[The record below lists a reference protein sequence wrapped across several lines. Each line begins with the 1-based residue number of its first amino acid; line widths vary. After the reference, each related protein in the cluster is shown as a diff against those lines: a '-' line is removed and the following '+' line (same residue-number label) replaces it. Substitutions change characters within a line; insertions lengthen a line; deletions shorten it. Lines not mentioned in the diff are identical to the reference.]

1 MKVISH
7 LDKVRR
13 LSALRQHLD
22 PLADFELW
30 FWTTLTASI
39 NVFNATLH
47 LTGLT
52 RDDPVFS
59 TIPGVHV
66 VKQADGS
73 YARELRGLGDVS
85 HVDWPAIEGEVPQA
99 IRQLEH
105 ALHTIEYHRDPCIRG
120 DCAPTQAIVDE
131 CEQAFTQVVY
141 AFEQPLRDTD
151 YENRESSD
159 QSREHR
165 DVAKDSR
172 RR

>member
-13 LSALRQHLD
+13 LVVLREHLD

-39 NVFNATLH
+39 NVFNAALH

-66 VKQADGS
+66 VKQPDGS

-85 HVDWPAIEGEVPQA
+85 HVGWPEIEGEVPQA
-99 IRQLEH
+99 IRQFEH
-105 ALHTIEYHRDPCIRG
+105 ALHTIEHHRDPCIRG
-120 DCAPTQAIVDE
+120 DCVPNQTIVDE
-131 CEQAFTQVVY
+131 CEQAFAQVMYV
-141 AFEQPLRDTD
+141 FEQALKGTE
-151 YENRESSD
+151 YENRESST

-165 DVAKDSR
+165 DVAEVPR

>member
-13 LSALRQHLD
+13 LAVLRQQFD

-30 FWTTLTASI
+30 FWTTLTAGT

-52 RDDPVFS
+52 RGDPVFS

-66 VKQADGS
+66 AKQSDGS

-85 HVDWPAIEGEVPQA
+85 HVGWPEIEGEVPQA
-99 IRQLEH
+99 IRQIEH
-105 ALHTIEYHRDPCIRG
+105 AL
-120 DCAPTQAIVDE
+120 
-131 CEQAFTQVVY
+131 
-141 AFEQPLRDTD
+141 
-151 YENRESSD
+151 
-159 QSREHR
+159 
-165 DVAKDSR
+165 
-172 RR
+172 

>member
-13 LSALRQHLD
+13 LVALRQRLD

-30 FWTTLTASI
+30 FWTMLTAST

-47 LTGLT
+47 LAGLT

-66 VKQADGS
+66 VQQVDGS

-85 HVDWPAIEGEVPQA
+85 HVGWPEIEGDVPQA
-99 IRQLEH
+99 IRQLEQ
-105 ALHTIEYHRDPCIRG
+105 ALHAIEYHRDPCIRG
-120 DCAPTQAIVDE
+120 DCVPDQAIVDE
-131 CEQAFTQVVY
+131 CEQAFTQVMY
-141 AFEQPLRDTD
+141 A
-151 YENRESSD
+151 YERALKGSGYEIRESSA
-159 QSREHR
+159 QG
-165 DVAKDSR
+165 
-172 RR
+172 

>member
-13 LSALRQHLD
+13 LAMLRQRLD

-30 FWTTLTASI
+30 FWTTLTAGT

-47 LTGLT
+47 LAGLT

-66 VKQADGS
+66 VKQPDGS
-73 YARELRGLGDVS
+73 YARELHELGDVS
-85 HVDWPAIEGEVPQA
+85 HVGWPEIEGEVPRP

-105 ALHTIEYHRDPCIRG
+105 ALHAIEHHRDPCIRG
-120 DCAPTQAIVDE
+120 DCIPSQAIVDE
-131 CEQAFTQVVY
+131 CEQAFARVIDL
-141 AFEQPLRDTD
+141 FERALKGTR
-151 YENRESSD
+151 YEN
-159 QSREHR
+159 
-165 DVAKDSR
+165 
-172 RR
+172 

>member
-13 LSALRQHLD
+13 LAMLRQHLD

-30 FWTTLTASI
+30 FWTTLTAST

-47 LTGLT
+47 LAGLT

-66 VKQADGS
+66 AKQPNGS

-85 HVDWPAIEGEVPQA
+85 HVDWPEIEGDVPQA
-99 IRQLEH
+99 IRQIEQ
-105 ALHTIEYHRDPCIRG
+105 ALRVIESHRDPCIRG
-120 DCAPTQAIVDE
+120 DRVPVQAIVDE
-131 CEQAFTQVVY
+131 CEQAFGEITFL
-141 AFEQPLRDTD
+141 FEQALKGTA
-151 YENRESSD
+151 YENCESSP
-159 QSREHR
+159 QS
-165 DVAKDSR
+165 
-172 RR
+172 

>member
-7 LDKVRR
+7 LDKVQR
-13 LSALRQHLD
+13 LWALRQHLD
-22 PLADFELW
+22 SLADFELW

-66 VKQADGS
+66 AKQPDGS

-105 ALHTIEYHRDPCIRG
+105 ALRIIEHHRDPCIRG
-120 DCAPTQAIVDE
+120 DRVPTQAIVDE
-131 CEQAFTQVVY
+131 CEQAFAQVMY
-141 AFEQPLRDTD
+141 AFEQALKGTD

-165 DVAKDSR
+165 EVTEVSR